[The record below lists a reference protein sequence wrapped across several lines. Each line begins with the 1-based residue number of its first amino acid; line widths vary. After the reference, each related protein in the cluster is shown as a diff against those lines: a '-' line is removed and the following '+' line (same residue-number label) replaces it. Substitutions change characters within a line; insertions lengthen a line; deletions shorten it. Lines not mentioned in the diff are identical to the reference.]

1 MHLGTDFFSTRL
13 CFAFPNSGTRAT
25 VEMRSVEWQQLFHWN
40 GTVQWVLCIVYETH
54 KSLYSATFSLKMGL
68 TVLFTHLKIILLQC
82 FSIFNFQFSAVSKQT
97 LNLTQTN

>member
-1 MHLGTDFFSTRL
+1 MHLGTNFFSTRL

-68 TVLFTHLKIILLQC
+68 TLLFIHLNYFATMFLVFSKISDIQMDP
-82 FSIFNFQFSAVSKQT
+82 
-97 LNLTQTN
+97 

>member
-40 GTVQWVLCIVYETH
+40 GTVQWVPCIVYRTH
-54 KSLYSATFSLKMGL
+54 KSLYSTTFSLKMGL
-68 TVLFTHLKIILLQC
+68 TLLFIHLNYFATIFLVFSKISDIQMDP
-82 FSIFNFQFSAVSKQT
+82 
-97 LNLTQTN
+97 